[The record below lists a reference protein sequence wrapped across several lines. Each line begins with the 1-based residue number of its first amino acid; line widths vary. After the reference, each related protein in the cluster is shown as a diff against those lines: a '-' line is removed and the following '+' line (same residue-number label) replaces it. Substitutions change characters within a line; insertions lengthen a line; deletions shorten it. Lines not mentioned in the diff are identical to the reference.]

1 MQIWFT
7 KHYHPRRQTKN
18 TEFRKYASVAAPK
31 ALTQTDRSRAIYS
44 GGLHGVG
51 QKDDG
56 KRTNC
61 ALASPPPSPIPL
73 PTPSS
78 SPIPLILHL
87 QHFSPLPTAGVTQG
101 LIKVLPEDS
110 GHFISA
116 GDRFADPVDQSGQ
129 KGGGVALSTVPGARL
144 PRTSPALMAEL
155 FMRMQ
160 LRLTTGGTCR
170 RVNSRG
176 MSVAAAGSGLSLSL
190 LLLLLSASTLA
201 CDSL

>member
-1 MQIWFT
+1 MESARKTMAKEQISPW
-7 KHYHPRRQTKN
+7 QT
-18 TEFRKYASVAAPK
+18 
-31 ALTQTDRSRAIYS
+31 
-44 GGLHGVG
+44 
-51 QKDDG
+51 
-56 KRTNC
+56 
-61 ALASPPPSPIPL
+61 PPPPPPPIPL

-129 KGGGVALSTVPGARL
+129 KGGGVALSTVPGGRL

-160 LRLTTGGTCR
+160 LRLTTGGSCR
-170 RVNSRG
+170 RG
-176 MSVAAAGSGLSLSL
+176 MSVAADGSGLLLSL
-190 LLLLLSASTLA
+190 LLLLLSSSTLA